1 MKELIEML
9 KKLHE
14 LSVKTRWL
22 KMIDKEIDKYRKL
35 YRKAQEQNFIVNELV
50 KQYEEKFGEDLRKEG
65 AE

>member
-22 KMIDKEIDKYRKL
+22 NMINKENDKYRKL
-35 YRKAQEQNFIVNELV
+35 YIKAQEQNFIVNELV
-50 KQYEEKFGEDLRKEG
+50 KQYEEKFGENLRKVG
-65 AE
+65 K